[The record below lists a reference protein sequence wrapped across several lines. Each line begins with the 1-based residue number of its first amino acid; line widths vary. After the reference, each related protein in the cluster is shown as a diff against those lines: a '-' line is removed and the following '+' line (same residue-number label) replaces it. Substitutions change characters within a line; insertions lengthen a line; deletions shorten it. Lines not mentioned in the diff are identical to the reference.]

1 MSSEDDDASLALG
14 FDPLTHEFDQQKT
27 LAPLP
32 YPKYFRLSELVDG
45 IEVGDAAFDALPMNK
60 LFELHKTGVYPPM
73 TLPSWADRA
82 ACRRGQKLHLDLFL
96 CFLTGLTSGLLH
108 GMVVGRFSE
117 VLSLAGY
124 AKDDWTTF
132 YRYRDTSNAIY
143 SWMAYDLFDER
154 SPARQNLVRVRAMHT
169 VARRSVR
176 GRWDAL
182 AARDPNAIGVPL
194 SQYDLALVQMAFCAM
209 TLYFVEHHSMVTLG
223 AKAKADYCHLWRVL
237 GHMLGIEDRY
247 NIATDAAVAER
258 MFAEFLAIVPL
269 LNKSVR
275 PCCTALARGT
285 VDGFG
290 VFTVASKAFFL
301 SLLYGAELRI
311 PHLSAAWV
319 GVKPPNPRYAAFVI
333 SQLDP
338 TSWWLGGTIWHFLFA
353 FFVHLQLV
361 LPRVMHW
368 IEVGS
373 SYLPQ
378 ALKF

>member
-1 MSSEDDDASLALG
+1 MSRDEDESLALG

-32 YPKYFRLSELVDG
+32 YPKHWRLHELVDG
-45 IEVGDAAFDALPMNK
+45 IERGDELFDAMPMNK
-60 LFELHKTGVYPPM
+60 LLELNKSGMCAEM
-73 TLPSWADRA
+73 TMPSWVDRE
-82 ACRRGQKLHLDLFL
+82 ACKRGQKLHMDLFL

-108 GMVVGRFSE
+108 GLVVGRFAE
-117 VLSLAGY
+117 VLSMAGY
-124 AKDDWTTF
+124 TKDDWTTF
-132 YRYRDTSNAIY
+132 YRYRDTSNAIF

-154 SPARQNLVRVRAMHT
+154 SPARQNIVRVRAMHT

-182 AARDPNAIGVPL
+182 AARDPNRIGVPM

-209 TLYFVEHHSMVTLG
+209 TIYFVEHHSMVTLG
-223 AKAKADYCHLWRVL
+223 AKAKADYCHLWRVI
-237 GHMLGIEDRY
+237 GHLLGIEDRY

-258 MFAEFLAIVPL
+258 MFAEFLAIVPIL
-269 LNKSVR
+269 SKSVR

-290 VFTVASKAFFL
+290 VYTVASKAFFL

-319 GVKPPNPRYAAFVI
+319 GVKPPEPRYAAFVI
-333 SQLDP
+333 NQLDP
-338 TSWWLGGTIWHFLFA
+338 ATWWLFAGLWHFLFA
-353 FFVHLQLV
+353 LFVQMQLTM
-361 LPRVMHW
+361 PRFMHW

-378 ALKF
+378 SMKF